1 MKLKNIFEEETIG
14 DDCIM
19 VSLDNN
25 ILNGIIR
32 ANASASFILSCLKND
47 ITLDDLILEVSKKYD
62 ISHEIISDSVSK
74 FISQLRSMN
83 LLEE

>member
-32 ANASASFILSCLKND
+32 ANASASFILLCLKND

-74 FISQLRSMN
+74 FISQLRSLN